1 MNVKVW
7 GLKNTNLKEGMKQW
21 VDILIYPQIS
31 GGFNIIINIRDVSL
45 ISFINLHKKYN
56 LLI

>member
-21 VDILIYPQIS
+21 VDILIHPQIS